1 MLRRFSTRR
10 VIGLFL
16 FDWLGSIGIV
26 ILATYLRLG
35 IGRVPMLLS
44 DLLEEI
50 HIPVRDLWKGLR
62 HGDFIL
68 ESPILILVSIIWPFI
83 FVVFSVYD
91 GRRNGTLMAELLNV
105 LQAICISTITLA
117 GLLYLTYRTTP
128 RILFMIFF
136 LLDVIILL
144 GYRVGLYFIQ
154 HEMTGQMRKD
164 RRVVIVIGAGQL
176 GQDVVSQLVNYS
188 RTYLKIIGY
197 LDDDLEKLG
206 NIFQGYPVLGT
217 LDQAEAIV
225 KSHHVEYAIVALP
238 MRAYERLV
246 EICETLQILSVQVHV
261 IPDLVALTFSNASL
275 DKFGGIPV
283 IGLGLPGILGW
294 NRHLKR
300 IFDVLAVSVGLI
312 VLSPLFLI
320 IAVLIKLDSNGSI
333 FFYHERIGLNGC
345 TFGMWKFRTM
355 MEGADQLL
363 ENFLEDSPNLKAEW
377 DAKFK
382 LKNDPRKTRIG
393 RILRSWSLDEL
404 PQLYNVLK
412 GEMSLVGPRPIVEA
426 EIRRYRE
433 DISMYKKVR
442 PGLTGLWQVSGRADV
457 SYKSRIGFDT
467 YYVVNWSFWLDIT
480 ILFRTFWV
488 LLKRKGAF

>member
-1 MLRRFSTRR
+1 
-10 VIGLFL
+10 
-16 FDWLGSIGIV
+16 
-26 ILATYLRLG
+26 
-35 IGRVPMLLS
+35 
-44 DLLEEI
+44 
-50 HIPVRDLWKGLR
+50 
-62 HGDFIL
+62 
-68 ESPILILVSIIWPFI
+68 
-83 FVVFSVYD
+83 
-91 GRRNGTLMAELLNV
+91 
-105 LQAICISTITLA
+105 
-117 GLLYLTYRTTP
+117 
-128 RILFMIFF
+128 
-136 LLDVIILL
+136 
-144 GYRVGLYFIQ
+144 
-154 HEMTGQMRKD
+154 
-164 RRVVIVIGAGQL
+164 
-176 GQDVVSQLVNYS
+176 
-188 RTYLKIIGY
+188 
-197 LDDDLEKLG
+197 
-206 NIFQGYPVLGT
+206 
-217 LDQAEAIV
+217 
-225 KSHHVEYAIVALP
+225 
-238 MRAYERLV
+238 
-246 EICETLQILSVQVHV
+246 VQVHV